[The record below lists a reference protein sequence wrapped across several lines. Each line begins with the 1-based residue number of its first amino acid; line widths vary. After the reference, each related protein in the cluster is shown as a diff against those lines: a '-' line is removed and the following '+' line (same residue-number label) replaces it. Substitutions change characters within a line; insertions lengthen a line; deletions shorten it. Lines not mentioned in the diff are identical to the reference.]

1 MFVTNSRNL
10 IKTSQVPLRPPINIL
25 TAPEKARGDS
35 HSESL
40 YSAVQPTSSRFSHS
54 LSLSLS
60 FTFFCFILTLK
71 QVFLPLFFSNPGI
84 YVPQAFVTYMSLEFN
99 SEMTPPHPNSSKNI
113 LTRVFFAW
121 PGMDHVVSIPELI
134 IMDTKN
140 INDL

>member
-1 MFVTNSRNL
+1 MEVGEVIYQGWLETTTAIRGYLNDKVDVCSNSRNL

-60 FTFFCFILTLK
+60 FTFFFILPLK

-84 YVPQAFVTYMSLEFN
+84 HVPQAFVTYMSLEFN
-99 SEMTPPHPNSSKNI
+99 SEITFSPQ
-113 LTRVFFAW
+113 
-121 PGMDHVVSIPELI
+121 
-134 IMDTKN
+134 
-140 INDL
+140 

>member
-40 YSAVQPTSSRFSHS
+40 YSAVQPTSSRFSHF

-60 FTFFCFILTLK
+60 FTFFCFILPLK

-84 YVPQAFVTYMSLEFN
+84 HVPQAFVTYMSLEFN
-99 SEMTPPHPNSSKNI
+99 SEITFSPQQFQENFNKS
-113 LTRVFFAW
+113 FFAW